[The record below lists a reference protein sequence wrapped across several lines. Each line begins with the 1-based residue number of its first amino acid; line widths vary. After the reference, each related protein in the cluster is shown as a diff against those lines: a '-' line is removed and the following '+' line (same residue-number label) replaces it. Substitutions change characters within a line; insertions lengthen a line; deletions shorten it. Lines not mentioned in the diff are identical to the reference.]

1 MVKILIG
8 RVNRKIEV
16 FQTFSVN
23 EVEKMVPNKNLSKL
37 FLFFEAQY
45 SPKRWCGALKKSFDF
60 AVEYHASSS
69 HVIGPRDKINKAV
82 HITGGENGSK

>member
-8 RVNRKIEV
+8 RVNRNSRF

-37 FLFFEAQY
+37 ILFFEAQY
-45 SPKRWCGALKKSFDF
+45 SPNRWSGALKKSFDF
-60 AVEYHASSS
+60 AVDDHTFSG
-69 HVIGPRDKINKAV
+69 HVIGP
-82 HITGGENGSK
+82 T